1 MQDSRETGID
11 HVLVV
16 NDNAFDTKMLR
27 SLLRSLNIDGI
38 IEARSGEQA
47 IKRLLARIPD
57 IMIVDWELP
66 DLVASRILKLVRN
79 SKNTAIRNL
88 PVIIMM
94 AVPNREDV
102 VEANE
107 AGASTILIKPL
118 SRQSLLKRLES
129 VKQTTSIIQNPISPS
144 ISRKKFDKAANTP
157 TKIRFVP
164 KETILPEPDQD
175 IHYL

>member
-1 MQDSRETGID
+1 MRDSQEIGID
-11 HVLVV
+11 CVLVV

-27 SLLRSLNIDGI
+27 SLLRSLNIEGI

-57 IMIVDWELP
+57 IMILDWGLP

-79 SKNTAIRNL
+79 SSNAAIKRM
-88 PVIIMM
+88 PVIVMM

-102 VEANE
+102 VEANQ
-107 AGASTILIKPL
+107 AGASTILIKPV
-118 SRQSLLKRLES
+118 SRQSLLNRLEA
-129 VKQTTSIIQNPISPS
+129 VKQPTNKNEVKIAP
-144 ISRKKFDKAANTP
+144 KKLDKAAKTA

-164 KETILPEPDQD
+164 NEPILPEPDQD